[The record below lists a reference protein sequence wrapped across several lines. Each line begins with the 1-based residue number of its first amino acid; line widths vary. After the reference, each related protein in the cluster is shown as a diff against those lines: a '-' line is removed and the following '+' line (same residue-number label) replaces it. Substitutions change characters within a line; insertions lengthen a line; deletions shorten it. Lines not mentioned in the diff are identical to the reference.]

1 MTRGPANPTLA
12 HYGAQASLYANLLAD
27 HDSAPARQRFLT
39 AIGREGPAVL
49 DLGCGA
55 GRDMAGFRDA
65 GCAVTGVDGAAPLA
79 ALARRAT
86 GLPVHVL
93 DLLSLPPAP
102 LSAPW
107 PAPWPDAGFD
117 GIWAHHLFFHLP
129 SPALPFILD
138 RVRSWLRPGG
148 CFYACDPTGD
158 GMEGMAADG
167 RHLAFRRPQVWK
179 ATVRAAGFALM
190 DEWRR
195 PEGLPRHR
203 QHWLATL
210 WRA

>member
-1 MTRGPANPTLA
+1 MTRGPANTTLA
-12 HYGAQASLYANLLAD
+12 HYGAHASLYADLLAD
-27 HDSAPARQRFLT
+27 HDSTPARQRFLT
-39 AIGREGPAVL
+39 AIGRHGARVL

-65 GCAVTGVDGAAPLA
+65 GCTVTGVDGAAPLA
-79 ALARRAT
+79 DLARQAT
-86 GLPVHVL
+86 NLPVHVI
-93 DLLSLPPAP
+93 DLLSTA
-102 LSAPW
+102 
-107 PAPWPDAGFD
+107 PAPWPDASFD

-129 SPALPFILD
+129 STALPFILG

-158 GMEGMAADG
+158 GMEGVADDG
-167 RHLAFRRPQVWK
+167 RYLAFRRPQVWK
-179 ATVRAAGFALM
+179 AAVRTAGFTLI

-195 PEGLPRHR
+195 PEALPRRR
-203 QHWLATL
+203 QNWLATL